1 LPLLPLV
8 LESQICVS
16 PGGKDEL
23 IHDAADHFEKA
34 SPADEALC
42 NDKLPLREGS
52 TRELRRPRACGS
64 IGAVLDVRTFH

>member
-8 LESQICVS
+8 LESQTKAI

-23 IHDAADHFEKA
+23 IHDAADHIEKA
-34 SPADEALC
+34 SPADKTAV

-52 TRELRRPRACGS
+52 TRELSHSGASMC
-64 IGAVLDVRTFH
+64 IGALLVMRM